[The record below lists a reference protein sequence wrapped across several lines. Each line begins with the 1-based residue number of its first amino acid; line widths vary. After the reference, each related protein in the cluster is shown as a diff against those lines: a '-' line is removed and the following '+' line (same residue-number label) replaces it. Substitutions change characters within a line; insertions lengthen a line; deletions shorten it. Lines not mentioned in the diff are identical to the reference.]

1 MVGVTVDHREQA
13 RLEALRRYGADDLPA
28 EEELLAL
35 VRLAATVSGLPT
47 ATLNLLEQSV
57 QLNYATHGF
66 VGGSCALEDSMCVVA
81 LREQAP
87 LHVPDARLD
96 PRFAGN
102 PWVDGRLD
110 GIRLYASS
118 PLMTTDGWMIGTVC
132 VFDGEPGELPPPV
145 LRALDD
151 IAGSA
156 MALLER
162 RRLVRR
168 AEEATRAKA
177 SFLAAVSHEIRTPMQ
192 GVLGG
197 LDLVLRDELPDPVR
211 RHAALARRSAGALLA
226 LVDDVL
232 QLSQGEV
239 AGLALHPRP
248 FDPAAVVA
256 DVGDALAV
264 LASRKGLELV
274 TDLPGASSVATSVLG
289 DPDRIRQ
296 VLVNLVGNAVK
307 FTPTGRVE
315 LALASTVRDGAAD
328 LVMTV
333 RDTGEGI
340 AREELPHLFTPFAQ
354 GSSGHRHGGTGL
366 GLSICAQVADLMGG
380 RLEVAS
386 VPGKGS
392 SFTFSVQ
399 LPLVDTPQPDR
410 PEQPDCTGVRVLV
423 ADDSELNQL
432 VALGLLEALGAEVH
446 VVGDG
451 WAAVEQVAA
460 GRFDV
465 VLLDHEM
472 PGLDGPGAA
481 REIRKLAGP
490 AGRLPLY
497 ALTGRVSDAD
507 RAACL
512 AAGMDGVLA
521 KPLDPAMLARTL
533 AAAASDRPLSPLR

>member
-1 MVGVTVDHREQA
+1 MTVDHREQA
-13 RLEALRRYGADDLPA
+13 RLEALRRYGSDDVPA
-28 EEELLAL
+28 EDELLAL

-66 VGGSCALEDSMCVVA
+66 VGGSCDLQDSLCVIA

-96 PRFAGN
+96 PRFASS

-118 PLMTTDGWMIGTVC
+118 PLMTPDGWMIGTLC
-132 VFDGEPGELPPPV
+132 VFDAEPGELPPQV

-151 IAGSA
+151 LAGLA

-168 AEEATRAKA
+168 AQEATRAKSA
-177 SFLAAVSHEIRTPMQ
+177 FLAAVSHEIRTPMQ

-197 LDLVLRDELPDPVR
+197 LDLVLRDELPEPVR
-211 RHAALARRSAGALLA
+211 RHAALARRSAGALLV

-239 AGLALHPRP
+239 TGLALHPRP
-248 FDPAAVVA
+248 FDPASLVA
-256 DVGDALAV
+256 DVGNALGV
-264 LASRKGLELV
+264 LAERKGLALV
-274 TDLPGASSVATSVLG
+274 TDVEAAAGAEVVG

-307 FTPTGRVE
+307 FTTAGRVE
-315 LALASTVRDGAAD
+315 LSLARTCRDGVAE

-340 AREELPHLFTPFAQ
+340 AAEDLPNLFTPFTQ

-380 RLEVAS
+380 RLEIAS
-386 VPGKGS
+386 VPGEGS
-392 SFTFSVQ
+392 AFTFCVG
-399 LPLVDTPQPDR
+399 LPVAETPEADR
-410 PEQPDCTGVRVLV
+410 PDQPDCGAVRVLV

-432 VALGLLEALGAEVH
+432 VTLAQLEALGAEVH

-451 WAAVEQVAA
+451 FAAVAQAAA
-460 GRFDV
+460 GCFDV

-481 REIRKLAGP
+481 REIRKLGGL

-497 ALTGRVSDAD
+497 ALTGRVSAAD
-507 RAACL
+507 RDACL

-521 KPLDPAMLARTL
+521 KPLDPALLARTL
-533 AAAASDRPLSPLR
+533 AGVAADRGRAPLS